1 MSSKNKTIVVIL
13 IIVAIA
19 IIALYKIST
28 KSVNSENTS
37 KVPNLIGLSKKEAKD
52 VLKNLNLEP
61 QFFFELEPDKPDN
74 WGNVVKQN
82 PEAGALLPDNNIIE
96 LWISER
102 LPLLYQD
109 IKKAPVN

>member
-1 MSSKNKTIVVIL
+1 MSSKNRTIAVILVIVVI
-13 IIVAIA
+13 AIA
-19 IIALYKIST
+19 AVYKIST

-74 WGNVVKQN
+74 WGNVVKQK
-82 PEAGALLPDNNIIE
+82 PEAGALLPDNKTIE

-102 LPLLYQD
+102 VPLLDQD